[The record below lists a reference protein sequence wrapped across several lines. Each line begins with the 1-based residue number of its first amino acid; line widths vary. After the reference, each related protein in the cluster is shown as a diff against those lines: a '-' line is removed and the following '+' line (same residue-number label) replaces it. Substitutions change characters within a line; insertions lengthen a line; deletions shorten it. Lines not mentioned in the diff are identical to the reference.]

1 MTKKLNLPPR
11 TPSYQSLLRIQR
23 FMKNPIPF
31 MNRNLKKY
39 GDTYCFSL
47 RYSKINIITIDPDII
62 QHFLRKNEDNYK
74 KPVADNEVLGHFVGK
89 GLLLATGERH
99 AAHRKLMAPGFR
111 PKSIDKLIGLMDE
124 QIDRYF
130 LEMDKRIEKN
140 PTLIIDHEFSDLTFR
155 VMTRAIYGDDM
166 NQDEISAFS
175 DRFQNLQKMMI
186 KLVRIPRLLK
196 FYQMTGQ
203 TKFYEQVARDNNA
216 YLNQLIAARRKQ
228 QPKEDLL
235 GMLLTC
241 RYEDSDEGMS
251 DDQLREE
258 TLTLFV
264 AGHETAANCL
274 SWIIYILGKH
284 PEVIK
289 KILAERDE
297 IIGDQVPEFSR
308 LLQMDYLNR
317 VFDECLR
324 IYPPSWITNRIAME
338 DDHVNGFDIPKGA
351 RVIPFIYGLHH
362 SEKLWP
368 DAENFD
374 PDRFTKEGRKDRHNF
389 AHMPFGAGP
398 RMCIGRHFATLEMK
412 MIILKMLQKYQFTL
426 VEDHKV
432 ELLPSVT
439 LKPANGIKIRFG

>member
-1 MTKKLNLPPR
+1 MNLPPH
-11 TPSYQSLLRIQR
+11 TPSYQSIFRLQR

-39 GDTYCFSL
+39 GDTYSFNL
-47 RYSKINIITIDPDII
+47 RYNQVNIITIDPDII
-62 QHFLRKNEDNYK
+62 QHFLRKNVDNYK
-74 KPVADNEVLGHFVGK
+74 KPIADNDALGHFVGK
-89 GLLLATGERH
+89 GLLLASGERH
-99 AAHRKLMAPGFR
+99 DAHRKLMAPGFR
-111 PKSIDKLIGLMDE
+111 PKSIGRLITLMDE
-124 QIDRYF
+124 QIGRYF

-140 PTLIIDHEFSDLTFR
+140 PTLIIDQEFSDLTFR

-175 DRFQNLQKMMI
+175 HRFQNLQKMMI

-203 TKFYEQVARDNNA
+203 TKFYEKVAKDNNA
-216 YLNQLIAARRKQ
+216 YLNRLIAARRKQ
-228 QPKEDLL
+228 QPKDDLL
-235 GMLLTC
+235 GMLLNC
-241 RYEDSDEGMS
+241 RYEDSEEGMS

-274 SWIIYILGKH
+274 SWIFYILAKH
-284 PEVIK
+284 PTVIK
-289 KILAERDE
+289 KILAERAE
-297 IIGDQVPEFSR
+297 VIGDQVPKFSQ

-324 IYPPSWITNRIAME
+324 MYPPSWITNRIAVE
-338 DDHVNGFDIPKGA
+338 DDHINGFDIPKGA
-351 RVIPFIYGLHH
+351 RVIPYIYGLHH
-362 SEKLWP
+362 STKLWP
-368 DAENFD
+368 NPKKFD
-374 PDRFTKEGRKDRHNF
+374 PDRFTKEQRKGRHNF

-412 MIILKMLQKYQFTL
+412 MIILKMLQRYQFSL
-426 VEDHKV
+426 VENHKV
-432 ELLPSVT
+432 ALLPSVT
-439 LKPANGIKIRFG
+439 LKPENGIKLRFA

>member
-1 MTKKLNLPPR
+1 MTKNMNLPPH
-11 TPSYQSLLRIQR
+11 TPSYQSILRLQR

-39 GDTYCFSL
+39 GETYCFSL
-47 RYSKINIITIDPDII
+47 RYSKINIITVDPDII

-74 KPVADNEVLGHFVGK
+74 KPVVDNDVLGHFVGK

-99 AAHRKLMAPGFR
+99 DTHRKLMAPGFR
-111 PKSIDKLIGLMDE
+111 PKSIDRLISLMDE

-130 LEMDKRIEKN
+130 IEMDKRIEQN
-140 PTLIIDHEFSDLTFR
+140 PTLIIDQEFSDLTFR

-196 FYQMTGQ
+196 FYQLTGQ
-203 TKFYEQVARDNNA
+203 TKFYEKVAKENNA

-228 QPKEDLL
+228 QPKNDLL
-235 GMLLTC
+235 GMLLNC
-241 RYEDSDEGMS
+241 RYEDSDQGMS

-274 SWIIYILGKH
+274 SWIFYILAKH

-289 KILAERDE
+289 KILAERAAV
-297 IIGDQVPEFSR
+297 IGDRVPEFSMF
-308 LLQMDYLNR
+308 LQMDYLNR

-324 IYPPSWITNRIAME
+324 IYPPSWITNRIAVE

-362 SEKLWP
+362 SERLWP
-368 DAENFD
+368 DAEKFD
-374 PDRFTKEGRKDRHNF
+374 PDRFTKEQRKVRHNF

-412 MIILKMLQKYQFTL
+412 MITLKMLQRYQFSL

-432 ELLPSVT
+432 ALLPSVT
-439 LKPANGIKIRFG
+439 LKPENGIKLRFG